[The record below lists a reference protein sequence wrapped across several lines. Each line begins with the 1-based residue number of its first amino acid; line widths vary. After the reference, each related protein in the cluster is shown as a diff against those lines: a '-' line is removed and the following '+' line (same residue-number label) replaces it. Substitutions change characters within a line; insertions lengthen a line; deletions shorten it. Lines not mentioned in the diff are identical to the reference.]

1 MLTLF
6 IIFGLLPVFVFIE
19 LTVQRHFFKNGAEKI
34 DGEWE
39 LYQQTHD

>member
-6 IIFGLLPVFVFIE
+6 IIFGLLPVLVFIE
-19 LTVQRHFFKNGAEKI
+19 LIVQRQLFKKSVEKI
-34 DGEWE
+34 DVEWE